1 MNTFKHDKNNKMLAT
16 LTKNVLL
23 FVKIK
28 LKNIQMTKILT
39 HRLDPD
45 SRFIPLV

>member
-1 MNTFKHDKNNKMLAT
+1 MFTR
-16 LTKNVLL
+16 NVPL

-28 LKNIQMTKILT
+28 LKNIQMTKILP

-45 SRFIPLV
+45 TRFIPLVIFAQGQHLAGS

>member
-1 MNTFKHDKNNKMLAT
+1 MNTFIHDKNNKMLAT
-16 LTKNVLL
+16 LTENVLL

-39 HRLDPD
+39 RRLDPD